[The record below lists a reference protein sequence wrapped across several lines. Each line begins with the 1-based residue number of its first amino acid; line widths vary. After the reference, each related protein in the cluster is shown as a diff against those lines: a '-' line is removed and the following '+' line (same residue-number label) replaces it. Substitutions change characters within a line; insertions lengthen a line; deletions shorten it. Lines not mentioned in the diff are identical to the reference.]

1 MGGCISLGVLRVD
14 EQKGGDGDIPSS
26 FRLSVYVTKGVYVC
40 SIGMNR

>member
-1 MGGCISLGVLRVD
+1 MGGCISSSVLWVD

-40 SIGMNR
+40 TIGMDR